1 VLKLNQIR
9 YFEAGL
15 LLAFFLLGLGG
26 ILNHAMWRDELNG
39 WLIARDSLS
48 LGDFW
53 QNVRYE
59 GHPLLWYLCLLV
71 LNQLTNNP
79 LAMQLFHLALA
90 TLAISLFIFYSPF
103 SRLQKLLFCL
113 GYLPIYEYLLIS
125 RNYALGLL
133 FLFAFCWV
141 FPRRVKGYLAL
152 SLLLALMANTN
163 AYALLISISLAIT
176 LGYEYLFRR
185 FLDFRSQALKLNIGL
200 SIIIFAVGLTLSII
214 MLFPP
219 ADSLLQGG
227 AEQWFWQWDGHRFN
241 QALTR
246 LWNSYILI
254 LVPGDSQPW
263 AVGLFA
269 ILSTLILGFWLI
281 FLVDTPVI
289 FVFYLL
295 ATGLIVLFTYLKFL
309 GSPRHYGHLYLILIS
324 SLWLKTY
331 YQQIVLP
338 TKLTRRLS
346 GLQIWVKNRASFC
359 LMVILICQVLAGLVG
374 YIRDSTLPYSA
385 SRAVAHYLQE
395 QKLDQYFLVGSEDFA
410 VSPISGYLDQ
420 KIYYP
425 ESQSLGSFV
434 LFNRQR
440 QVVNQA
446 EILSQ
451 IQALSQFPTVLI
463 LNYPLAVQL
472 PALDI
477 QFLAD
482 FKQSFIGNEQYYLYQ
497 IGPRASAELNPQ
509 SESKKLKPPH

>member
-1 VLKLNQIR
+1 MLLKFNRIR

-15 LLAFFLLGLGG
+15 LLAFGLLGLGG

-53 QNVRYE
+53 HNVRYE
-59 GHPLLWYLCLLV
+59 GHPLLWYLCLLA
-71 LNQLTNNP
+71 LNQMTSNP

-90 TLAISLFIFYSPF
+90 MLAISLFIFYAPF
-103 SRLQKLLFCL
+103 TRLQKLLFCL

-133 FLFAFCWV
+133 FIFAFCWI
-141 FPRRVKGYLAL
+141 FPRRNKGYLLL
-152 SLLLALMANTN
+152 SLLLSLMANTN
-163 AYALLISISLAIT
+163 AYALLISIGLAIA
-176 LGYEYLFRR
+176 LGYEYLFSQ
-185 FLDFRSQALKLNIGL
+185 FLGFESQASKLNISI
-200 SIIIFAVGLTLSII
+200 SIIIFIVGLALSII
-214 MLFPP
+214 MLLPP

-254 LVPGDSQPW
+254 LVPGDSQAW

-269 ILSTLILGFWLI
+269 TLSTLILGFWLI
-281 FLVDTPVI
+281 FLVDTPVV

-295 ATGLIVLFTYLKFL
+295 ATGLILLFTYLKFL

-324 SLWLKTY
+324 ALWLKTY
-331 YQQIVLP
+331 YRPMALT
-338 TKLTRRLS
+338 TKLSHRLPR
-346 GLQIWVKNRASFC
+346 LQAWIKKQASFC
-359 LMVILICQVLAGLVG
+359 LMIILICQLLAGLVG
-374 YIRDSTLPYSA
+374 YIRDLMIPYSA

-395 QKLDQYFLVGSEDFA
+395 KQLDQYFLIGSEDFSI
-410 VSPISGYLDQ
+410 SPISGYLDQ

-440 QVVNQA
+440 QIVDQV
-446 EILSQ
+446 EILRQVQS
-451 IQALSQFPTVLI
+451 IGQFPVVLI
-463 LNYPLAVQL
+463 LNRPLQSQL
-472 PALDI
+472 PALEI

-482 FKQSFIGNEQYYLYQ
+482 FKHSFIGNEQYYLYH
-497 IGPRASAELNPQ
+497 ITPSTAVMPSI
-509 SESKKLKPPH
+509 

>member
-1 VLKLNQIR
+1 MVLKLNKVR

-53 QNVRYE
+53 HNVRYE
-59 GHPLLWYLCLLV
+59 GHPLLWYLCLLA
-71 LNQLTNNP
+71 LNQITSHP
-79 LAMQLFHLALA
+79 LAMQLFHLVLA

-103 SRLQKLLFCL
+103 TRLQKLLFCL

-125 RNYALGLL
+125 RNYAIGLL
-133 FLFAFCWV
+133 FLFAFCWI
-141 FPRRVKGYLAL
+141 FPRRKKDYLAL
-152 SLLLALMANTN
+152 SFILALMANTN
-163 AYALLISISLAIT
+163 AYALLISVCLAMA
-176 LGYEYLFRR
+176 LGYEYFFRR
-185 FLDFRSQALKLNIGL
+185 FLGFRSQASKLNMGL
-200 SIIIFAVGLTLSII
+200 SIIIFAVGLGLSII

-269 ILSTLILGFWLI
+269 ILSTLILSFWLI
-281 FLVDTPVI
+281 FLVDRPVI

-295 ATGLIVLFTYLKFL
+295 ATGVILLFTYLKFL

-324 SLWLKTY
+324 ALWLKTY
-331 YQQIVLP
+331 YQPMALT
-338 TKLTRRLS
+338 TKLSHRLPR
-346 GLQIWVKNRASFC
+346 LQAWVKKRASFC
-359 LMVILICQVLAGLVG
+359 LMIILICQLLAGLVG
-374 YIRDSTLPYSA
+374 YIRDLTLPYSA
-385 SRAVAHYLQE
+385 SRAVAYYLQE
-395 QKLDQYFLVGSEDFA
+395 QRLDHNFLVGSEDFA
-410 VSPISGYLDQ
+410 VSPISGYLGQ

-425 ESQSLGSFV
+425 ESQGLGSFV

-440 QVVNQA
+440 QGVSQA
-446 EILSQ
+446 EILRQ
-451 IQALSQFPTVLI
+451 IQTLAKFPTVLI
-463 LNYPLAVQL
+463 LNHPLDTQSPGL
-472 PALDI
+472 EF

-482 FKQSFIGNEQYYLYQ
+482 FKHSFIGNEQYYLYQ
-497 IGPRASAELNPQ
+497 ISPNVSIP
-509 SESKKLKPPH
+509 